1 MKLKHTPGPWFA
13 RPAIRSGEFNVT
25 AQSGGFAPL
34 AKVKGDKRGTSAD
47 ALHNARLMAAAPD
60 LLAALLAMLEHCPDL
75 EKTGEIV
82 HAVKL
87 ARAAIER
94 TA

>member
-1 MKLKHTPGPWFA
+1 MKLKFTPGPWFA

-75 EKTGEIV
+75 EKTAEIV

-94 TA
+94 AA

>member
-1 MKLKHTPGPWFA
+1 MKLKFTPGPWFA

-75 EKTGEIV
+75 EKNAEIV

-94 TA
+94 AA

>member
-1 MKLKHTPGPWFA
+1 MKLKFTPGPWFA

-34 AKVKGDKRGTSAD
+34 AKVKGDKRGTIAD

-75 EKTGEIV
+75 EKTGEII

-94 TA
+94 AA

>member
-1 MKLKHTPGPWFA
+1 
-13 RPAIRSGEFNVT
+13 
-25 AQSGGFAPL
+25 
-34 AKVKGDKRGTSAD
+34 
-47 ALHNARLMAAAPD
+47 MAAAPD

-75 EKTGEIV
+75 EKNAEIV

-94 TA
+94 AA

>member
-82 HAVKL
+82 AAVKL

-94 TA
+94 AA

>member
-34 AKVKGDKRGTSAD
+34 AKVKGDKRNTSAD

-60 LLAALLAMLEHCPDL
+60 LLAALLEHCPDL

-82 HAVKL
+82 DAVKL

-94 TA
+94 AA

>member
-1 MKLKHTPGPWFA
+1 
-13 RPAIRSGEFNVT
+13 
-25 AQSGGFAPL
+25 
-34 AKVKGDKRGTSAD
+34 
-47 ALHNARLMAAAPD
+47 MAAAPD

-82 HAVKL
+82 DAVKL

-94 TA
+94 AA

>member
-1 MKLKHTPGPWFA
+1 
-13 RPAIRSGEFNVT
+13 
-25 AQSGGFAPL
+25 
-34 AKVKGDKRGTSAD
+34 
-47 ALHNARLMAAAPD
+47 MAAAPD

-94 TA
+94 AA

>member
-1 MKLKHTPGPWFA
+1 MKLKFTPGPWFA

-34 AKVKGDKRGTSAD
+34 AKVKGDKRGTLDD

-94 TA
+94 AA

>member
-1 MKLKHTPGPWFA
+1 MKLKFTPGPWFA

-34 AKVKGDKRGTSAD
+34 AKVKGDKRSTLDD

-75 EKTGEIV
+75 EKNDEIV

-94 TA
+94 AA

>member
-34 AKVKGDKRGTSAD
+34 AKVKGDKRSTLDD

-75 EKTGEIV
+75 EKNGEIV

-94 TA
+94 AA

>member
-1 MKLKHTPGPWFA
+1 MKLKFTPGPWFA
-13 RPAIRSGEFNVT
+13 RPAIRNGEFNVT

-75 EKTGEIV
+75 EKNGEIV

-94 TA
+94 AA

>member
-34 AKVKGDKRGTSAD
+34 AKVKGDKRGTLDD

-60 LLAALLAMLEHCPDL
+60 LLAALRQMVAPGAGIEEYAAAM
-75 EKTGEIV
+75 
-82 HAVKL
+82 
-87 ARAAIER
+87 AAIAQAE
-94 TA
+94 AA